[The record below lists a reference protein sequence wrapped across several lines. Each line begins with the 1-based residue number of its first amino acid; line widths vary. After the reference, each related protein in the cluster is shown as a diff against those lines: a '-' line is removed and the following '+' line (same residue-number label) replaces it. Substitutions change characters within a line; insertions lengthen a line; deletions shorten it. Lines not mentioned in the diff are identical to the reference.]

1 MRGSRSNMS
10 LSRPVTCPRQL
21 QCFLFFYFL
30 LFRWDFR
37 ARGEKIEMPLA
48 SANGIR
54 LECLENLQRVS
65 PSPVLRETV
74 LCLGGKGGRGKR
86 IANLVGGVAVVIPLD
101 NG

>member
-1 MRGSRSNMS
+1 MS
-10 LSRPVTCPRQL
+10 LSLPVACPRQL
-21 QCFLFFYFL
+21 QCFFFYFL

-37 ARGEKIEMPLA
+37 ARGEKIEMSLA

-54 LECLENLQRVS
+54 LEWLENLQRVS

-74 LCLGGKGGRGKR
+74 LCLDGKWGRGKR